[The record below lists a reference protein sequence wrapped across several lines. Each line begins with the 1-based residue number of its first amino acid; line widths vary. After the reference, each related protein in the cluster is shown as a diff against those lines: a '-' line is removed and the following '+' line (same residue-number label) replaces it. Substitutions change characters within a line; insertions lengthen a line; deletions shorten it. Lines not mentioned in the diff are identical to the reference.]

1 MTTMERINDRLPRF
15 YKNWDEGSLIAILL
29 RSISEELNVAEAGIT
44 ELMRSHWVDTA
55 KGEEL
60 DRLSFLV
67 GLRRMINEDDEHFRV
82 HLRKAV
88 DEYKGGGTV
97 SVILDDLKS
106 MIKNEKEVEFIEN
119 PLAEASAE
127 FAVKAN
133 DTWQLGSQSIEDEQ
147 PIISLNVEEEGEV
160 SNPQITNVD
169 TGESITFNGKLK
181 MGEQLVLKQNCALLG
196 EKNVTGDVSPHG
208 VPNLLRKGSVWK
220 YSEALLEKI
229 GVFDTAIF
237 DEHTFAVGVPTVRL
251 HFEWT
256 RRQPATFM
264 IKIKSET
271 LLKNGI
277 TESNLQKTVDS
288 LKAAGVN
295 AIIKVME

>member
-1 MTTMERINDRLPRF
+1 
-15 YKNWDEGSLIAILL
+15 
-29 RSISEELNVAEAGIT
+29 
-44 ELMRSHWVDTA
+44 
-55 KGEEL
+55 
-60 DRLSFLV
+60 
-67 GLRRMINEDDEHFRV
+67 
-82 HLRKAV
+82 
-88 DEYKGGGTV
+88 
-97 SVILDDLKS
+97 
-106 MIKNEKEVEFIEN
+106 
-119 PLAEASAE
+119 
-127 FAVKAN
+127 
-133 DTWQLGSQSIEDEQ
+133 
-147 PIISLNVEEEGEV
+147 
-160 SNPQITNVD
+160 
-169 TGESITFNGKLK
+169 
-181 MGEQLVLKQNCALLG
+181 
-196 EKNVTGDVSPHG
+196 

-271 LLKNGI
+271 LMKNGI